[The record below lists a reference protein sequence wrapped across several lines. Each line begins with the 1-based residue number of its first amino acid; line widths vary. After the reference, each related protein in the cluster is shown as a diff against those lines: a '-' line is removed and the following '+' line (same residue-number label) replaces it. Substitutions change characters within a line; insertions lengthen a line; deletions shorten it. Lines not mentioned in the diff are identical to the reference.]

1 MITVEEKQAL
11 EVKINDLK
19 KEIRILEEELLV
31 NERLLWWAERP
42 DILEFR
48 LTVDYES
55 DDQGGQSAYFRPR
68 NTELN
73 YEWIEDNKEVWTTFC
88 NHSKNYPRPLEPDI
102 DELADDWDYY
112 FRPVLDPE
120 DWEYDYPNFEE
131 FDEETM
137 RNPNYAS

>member
-1 MITVEEKQAL
+1 MSRIEELQQQIAELESELHDLQVIEWWQVRPHIFKFRITV
-11 EVKINDLK
+11 D
-19 KEIRILEEELLV
+19 
-31 NERLLWWAERP
+31 W
-42 DILEFR
+42 
-48 LTVDYES
+48 ES
-55 DDQGGQSAYFRPR
+55 DDQGGSSAYFRPR
-68 NTELN
+68 DTELN

-88 NHSKNYPRPLEPDI
+88 NHNKKYPRPLEPDV
-102 DELADDWDYY
+102 DQLADDWDYY